1 MKACAYTRVSK
12 YKGEAVILCSCVE
25 RRTNMDEK
33 YIERKFTEAVKKKGG
48 LALKFVSPGTDG
60 VPDRIVLF
68 PMGRIA
74 FVELKSPGQKMR
86 PLQMRRK
93 SQLERLG
100 FKVFCIDGAGQ
111 IGGVIDE
118 IKGMG

>member
-1 MKACAYTRVSK
+1 
-12 YKGEAVILCSCVE
+12 
-25 RRTNMDEK
+25 MDEK

-74 FVELKSPGQKMR
+74 FVELKSPGQKMCL
-86 PLQMRRK
+86 LQMRRK
-93 SQLERLG
+93 GQFERLG
-100 FKVFCIDGAGQ
+100 FKVFCIDGVGQ
-111 IGGVIDE
+111 IRGVIEE
-118 IKGMG
+118 IKGMGVMPNEVYTTRIPELCNRLHFKA